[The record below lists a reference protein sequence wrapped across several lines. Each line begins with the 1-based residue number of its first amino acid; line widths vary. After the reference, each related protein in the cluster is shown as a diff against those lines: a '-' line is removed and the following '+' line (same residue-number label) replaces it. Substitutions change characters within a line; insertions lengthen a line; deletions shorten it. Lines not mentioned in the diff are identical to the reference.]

1 MENMYILSYLDFEML
16 ISFKYKKA
24 SVNMEF

>member
-16 ISFKYKKA
+16 ISYKYKKT

>member
-16 ISFKYKKA
+16 ISCKYKKT

>member
-16 ISFKYKKA
+16 ISFKYKKET
-24 SVNMEF
+24 VNMEF